1 VARRPAGVGAPG
13 GSVGVSPE
21 LKGLLLVGALKVLGQ
36 FTALMIGVIMVVW
49 VERRGSAM
57 LQDRLGPNRV
67 GPLGLLQNI
76 ADGLKNFIKEEV
88 APAGAEKI
96 LFQLAPLL
104 SFVPAFLMFAV
115 IPFAAPLPGFDV
127 TLPLLG
133 HVVYEGPM
141 PMVLAD
147 LPIGF
152 LFIIAFSS
160 LAVYGITLAGW
171 SANSKYALLGGLRA
185 SAQMISY
192 EIAIGLALIVVL
204 LIAGNVPLG
213 DIVAF
218 QQQAGWFV
226 FLATVAYLMFH
237 VGAFAETNRLPFDLP
252 EAEAELVAGYHAE
265 YSAMK
270 YAIYPLSEYAALIT
284 MSAFITTLFF
294 GGWDIPFTAWD
305 EQIATAWSFEAVA
318 RFALTNLA
326 FLIKTMFFIWVFVWV
341 RWTLPRFRY
350 DQLMFLGWK
359 VLLPMGL
366 AYIVIIA
373 TTVLLLENAGVPHD
387 LRYGL
392 VLFLVN
398 VPLVGALLWGLD
410 RRRVLKGTSRRV
422 RVEA

>member
-1 VARRPAGVGAPG
+1 M
-13 GSVGVSPE
+13 SPE
-21 LKGLLLVGALKVLGQ
+21 LKGLLLVASLKVLGL
-36 FTALMIGVIMVVW
+36 FVALMVGVIMIVW
-49 VERRGSAM
+49 VERRGSAL

-88 APAGAEKI
+88 VPDGADKV

-104 SFVPAFLMFAV
+104 SFIPAFLMFAV
-115 IPFAAPLPGFDV
+115 IPYAAPLPPFDV
-127 TLPLLG
+127 TLPLIG
-133 HVVYEGPM
+133 RFVHETPVAMVV
-141 PMVLAD
+141 AD
-147 LPIGF
+147 LPVGF
-152 LFIIAFSS
+152 LFILAFSS

-171 SANSKYALLGGLRA
+171 AANSKYALLGGLRA

-192 EIAIGLALIVVL
+192 ELAIGLSLIVVL

-213 DIVAF
+213 EVVAF
-218 QQQAGWFV
+218 QQQTTWFV
-226 FLATVAYLMFH
+226 FAATIAYMVFH

-294 GGWDIPFTAWD
+294 GGWDIPFTRWD
-305 EQIATAWSFEAVA
+305 EQVASTWSVGAVL
-318 RFALTNLA
+318 RVALTNLV
-326 FLIKTMFFIWVFVWV
+326 FLLKTFFFIWVFVWV

-359 VLLPMGL
+359 VLLPL
-366 AYIVIIA
+366 SLVYIVIMA
-373 TTVLLLENAGVPHD
+373 TAVLVLESAGVPHD
-387 LRYGL
+387 TRYGL
-392 VLFLVN
+392 ALFLVN
-398 VPLVGALLWGLD
+398 IPLVAGLVWGLD
-410 RRRVLKGTSRRV
+410 RRRVLAGTARRV
-422 RVEA
+422 RAEG

>member
-1 VARRPAGVGAPG
+1 
-13 GSVGVSPE
+13 VSPE
-21 LKGLLLVGALKVLGQ
+21 LKGLLLVGTLKVVGL
-36 FTALMIGVIMVVW
+36 FVALMVGVILIVW
-49 VERRGSAM
+49 VERRGAAM
-57 LQDRLGPNRV
+57 LQDRLGPNRI
-67 GPLGLLQNI
+67 GPFGLLQNI
-76 ADGLKNFIKEEV
+76 ADGLKNFFKEEV
-88 APAGAEKI
+88 MPAGADRV

-115 IPFAAPLPGFDV
+115 IPYAAPLPGFDV

-133 HVVYEGPM
+133 RVVYEGPLT
-141 PMVLAD
+141 MVVAD

-185 SAQMISY
+185 SAQMVSY
-192 EIAIGLALIVVL
+192 EIAIGLSLIVVL

-213 DIVAF
+213 EIVAF

-237 VGAFAETNRLPFDLP
+237 VSAFAETNRLPFDLP

-294 GGWDIPFTAWD
+294 GGWDIPFTTWD
-305 EQIATAWSFEAVA
+305 ERVATAWSLEAVL
-318 RFALTNLA
+318 RFALTNA
-326 FLIKTMFFIWVFVWV
+326 VFLVKTLFFIWVFVWV

-359 VLLPMGL
+359 VLLPVGL

-373 TTVLLLENAGVPHD
+373 TTILLLENAGVPHD

-398 VPLVGALLWGLD
+398 VPLVVLLLWGLD
-410 RRRVLKGTSRRV
+410 RRRVLKGTLRRV

>member
-1 VARRPAGVGAPG
+1 
-13 GSVGVSPE
+13 VSPQ
-21 LKGLLLVGALKVLGQ
+21 LKGLLLVASLKVLGL
-36 FTALMIGVIMVVW
+36 FVALMVGVILVVW
-49 VERRGSAM
+49 VERRGSAL

-76 ADGLKNFIKEEV
+76 ADGLKNFFKEEV
-88 APAGAEKI
+88 MPDGADKL

-104 SFVPAFLMFAV
+104 SFIPAFLMFAV
-115 IPFAAPLPGFDV
+115 IPYAAPLPPFDI

-133 HVVYEGPM
+133 RFVHAQPVAMVV
-141 PMVLAD
+141 AD
-147 LPIGF
+147 LPVGF

-160 LAVYGITLAGW
+160 LAVYGVTLAGW

-192 EIAIGLALIVVL
+192 ELAIGLSLVVVL

-218 QQQAGWFV
+218 QQRTTWFV
-226 FLATVAYLMFH
+226 FAATIAYVMFH
-237 VGAFAETNRLPFDLP
+237 IGAFAETNRLPFDLP

-294 GGWDIPFTAWD
+294 GGWDIPFTQWD
-305 EQIATAWSFEAVA
+305 EQVAARWSAGAVL
-318 RFALTNLA
+318 RVALTNLV
-326 FLIKTMFFIWVFVWV
+326 FLLKTFVFIWVFVWV

-359 VLLPMGL
+359 VLLPGAL
-366 AYIVIIA
+366 VYIVIMA
-373 TTVLLLENAGVPHD
+373 TAILLLERAGVPQD
-387 LRYGL
+387 TRYGL
-392 VLFLVN
+392 ALFLVN
-398 VPLVGALLWGLD
+398 LPLLAGLLWGLD
-410 RRRVLKGTSRRV
+410 RRRVVAGTARRV
-422 RVEA
+422 RAEA

>member
-1 VARRPAGVGAPG
+1 VT
-13 GSVGVSPE
+13 PE
-21 LKGLLLVGALKVLGQ
+21 LKGLLLVSAIKVVGL
-36 FTALMIGVIMVVW
+36 FVALMVGVIMVVW

-67 GPLGLLQNI
+67 GPFGLLQNI
-76 ADGLKNFIKEEV
+76 ADGLKNFFKEEV
-88 APAGAEKI
+88 MPAGADRV

-104 SFVPAFLMFAV
+104 SFGPAFLMFAV

-127 TLPLLG
+127 TLPVLG
-133 HVVYEGPM
+133 HVVYAGPM
-141 PMVLAD
+141 AMVVAD

-192 EIAIGLALIVVL
+192 EITLGMSLVVVL

-213 DIVAF
+213 QIVAF
-218 QQQAGWFV
+218 QQQTTWFV
-226 FLATVAYLMFH
+226 LAAGVAYLMFH

-294 GGWDIPFTAWD
+294 GGWDIPFTHWD
-305 EQIATAWSFEAVA
+305 EQIATAWSMSAVA
-318 RFALTNLA
+318 RFVLTNLA
-326 FLIKTMFFIWVFVWV
+326 FLIKTTFFIWVFVWV

-350 DQLMFLGWK
+350 DQLMYLGWK
-359 VLLPMGL
+359 VLLPL
-366 AYIVIIA
+366 ALVYIVIMA
-373 TTVLLLENAGVPHD
+373 TAVLLLERAGVPHD
-387 LRYGL
+387 TRYGL
-392 VLFLVN
+392 YLFLVN
-398 VPLVGALLWGLD
+398 LPLLVGILWGLD
-410 RRRVLKGTSRRV
+410 RRRIVAGTVRRV
-422 RVEA
+422 RAEA

>member
-1 VARRPAGVGAPG
+1 
-13 GSVGVSPE
+13 VSPE
-21 LKGLLLVGALKVLGQ
+21 LKGLLLVGAVKVVAL
-36 FTALMIGVIMVVW
+36 FTALMVGVIMVVW

-88 APAGAEKI
+88 MPAGAEKV

-115 IPFAAPLPGFDV
+115 IPFAAPLPGFDI

-133 HVVYEGPM
+133 RVVYDGPM
-141 PMVLAD
+141 AMVVAD
-147 LPIGF
+147 LPVGF

-171 SANSKYALLGGLRA
+171 AANSKYALLGGLRA

-192 EIAIGLALIVVL
+192 EIAIGLSLVVIL
-204 LIAGNVPLG
+204 LIAGNVSLG

-218 QQQAGWFV
+218 QQQSGWFV
-226 FLATVAYLMFH
+226 FLATVAYVMFH
-237 VGAFAETNRLPFDLP
+237 ISAFAETNRLPFDLP
-252 EAEAELVAGYHAE
+252 EAEPELVAGYHAE

-305 EQIATAWSFEAVA
+305 EQVATAWSFEAVA
-318 RFALTNLA
+318 RFVLTNA
-326 FLIKTMFFIWVFVWV
+326 VFLVKTTFFIWVFVWV
-341 RWTLPRFRY
+341 RWTLPRLRY
-350 DQLMFLGWK
+350 DQLMSLGWK

-366 AYIVIIA
+366 AYIVVIA
-373 TTVLLLENAGVPHD
+373 TTVLLLEQWGVPHG

-392 VLFLVN
+392 ILFLVN
-398 VPLVGALLWGLD
+398 VPLMIALLWGLD
-410 RRRVLKGTSRRV
+410 RGRLLQGTPRRV
-422 RVEA
+422 RAEA

>member
-1 VARRPAGVGAPG
+1 
-13 GSVGVSPE
+13 VSPE
-21 LKGLLLVGALKVLGQ
+21 LKGLLLVASLKVLGL
-36 FTALMIGVIMVVW
+36 FVALMVGVIMIVW
-49 VERRGSAM
+49 VERRGSAL

-88 APAGAEKI
+88 VPDGADKV

-104 SFVPAFLMFAV
+104 SFIPAFLMFAV
-115 IPFAAPLPGFDV
+115 IPYAAPLPPFDF
-127 TLPLLG
+127 TLPLIG
-133 HVVYEGPM
+133 RFVHETPVAMVV
-141 PMVLAD
+141 AD
-147 LPIGF
+147 LPVGF
-152 LFIIAFSS
+152 LFILAFSS

-171 SANSKYALLGGLRA
+171 AANSKYALLGGLRA

-192 EIAIGLALIVVL
+192 ELAIGLSLIVVL

-213 DIVAF
+213 EIVAF
-218 QQQAGWFV
+218 QQQTTWFV
-226 FLATVAYLMFH
+226 FAATIAYMVFH

-294 GGWDIPFTAWD
+294 GGWDIPFTRWD
-305 EQIATAWSFEAVA
+305 EQVASTWSVGAVL
-318 RFALTNLA
+318 RVALTNLV
-326 FLIKTMFFIWVFVWV
+326 FLLKTFFFIWVFVWV

-359 VLLPMGL
+359 VLLPL
-366 AYIVIIA
+366 SLVYIVIMA
-373 TTVLLLENAGVPHD
+373 TAVLVLEWAGVPHD
-387 LRYGL
+387 TRYGL
-392 VLFLVN
+392 ALFLVN
-398 VPLVGALLWGLD
+398 IPLVAGLVWGLD
-410 RRRVLKGTSRRV
+410 RRRVIAGTARRV
-422 RVEA
+422 RAEA

>member
-1 VARRPAGVGAPG
+1 
-13 GSVGVSPE
+13 VSAE
-21 LKGLLLVGALKVLGQ
+21 LKGLLLVGALKVMGL
-36 FTALMIGVIMVVW
+36 FVALMVGVIMVVW

-88 APAGAEKI
+88 MPSGADRV

-115 IPFAAPLPGFDV
+115 IPYAAPLPGFDI
-127 TLPLLG
+127 TLPVLG
-133 HVVYEGPM
+133 RFVYEGPM
-141 PMVLAD
+141 TMVVAD

-152 LFIIAFSS
+152 LFVIAFSS

-185 SAQMISY
+185 SAQMVSY
-192 EIAIGLALIVVL
+192 ELATGLSLIVVL

-218 QQQAGWFV
+218 QQRTGWFV

-237 VGAFAETNRLPFDLP
+237 VAAFAETNRLPFDLP

-294 GGWDIPFTAWD
+294 GGWDVPLTTWD
-305 EQIATAWSFEAVA
+305 ERVATTWSLEAVL
-318 RFALTNLA
+318 RFGVTNVV
-326 FLIKTMFFIWVFVWV
+326 FLLKTLFFVWVFIWV

-359 VLLPMGL
+359 VLLPLGL
-366 AYIVIIA
+366 GYIVVIA
-373 TTVLLLENAGVPHD
+373 TTILLLERAGVPHD
-387 LRYGL
+387 LRYGF

-398 VPLVGALLWGLD
+398 VPLVALLVWGLD
-410 RRRVLKGTSRRV
+410 RRRVLTGTRRRV

>member
-1 VARRPAGVGAPG
+1 VTPD
-13 GSVGVSPE
+13 
-21 LKGLLLVGALKVLGQ
+21 LKGLLIISAIKVVGL
-36 FTALMIGVIMVVW
+36 FIALMVGVIMVVW

-57 LQDRLGPNRV
+57 LQDRLGPNRI
-67 GPLGLLQNI
+67 GPFGLLQNI
-76 ADGLKNFIKEEV
+76 ADGLKNFFKEEV
-88 APAGAEKI
+88 MPAGAEPI

-104 SFVPAFLMFAV
+104 SFGPAFLMFAV

-127 TLPLLG
+127 TLPVLG
-133 HVVYEGPM
+133 RVVYAGPM
-141 PMVLAD
+141 AMVVAD

-171 SANSKYALLGGLRA
+171 SSNSKYALLGGLRA

-192 EIAIGLALIVVL
+192 EITLGLSLVVVL

-213 DIVAF
+213 QVVAF
-218 QQQAGWFV
+218 QQQTTWFV
-226 FLATVAYLMFH
+226 LAAGVAYLMFH

-294 GGWDIPFTAWD
+294 GGWDIPFTRWD

-318 RFALTNLA
+318 RFGLTNLV
-326 FLIKTMFFIWVFVWV
+326 FLIKTSFFIWVFVWV

-350 DQLMFLGWK
+350 DQLMYLGWK
-359 VLLPMGL
+359 VLLPLGL
-366 AYIVIIA
+366 VYIVIMA
-373 TTVLLLENAGVPHD
+373 TAVLLLERAGVPHD
-387 LRYGL
+387 VRYGL
-392 VLFLVN
+392 YLFLVN
-398 VPLVGALLWGLD
+398 VPLLIGIVWGLD
-410 RRRVLKGTSRRV
+410 RRRIVAGTVRRV
-422 RVEA
+422 RAEA